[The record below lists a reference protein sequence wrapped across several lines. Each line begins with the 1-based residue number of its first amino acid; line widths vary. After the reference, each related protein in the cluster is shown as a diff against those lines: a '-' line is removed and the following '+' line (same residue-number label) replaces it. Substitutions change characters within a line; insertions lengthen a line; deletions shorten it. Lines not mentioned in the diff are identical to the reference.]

1 MRFLRGN
8 GMYMTMVSMPMRS
21 PHTATPCGG
30 TGDSLGVGAGAH
42 LGITAA
48 GIHPVSGM
56 EAIGE
61 DGIIITIGTTRIGIT
76 TTIIIRT
83 TDGQV

>member
-1 MRFLRGN
+1 
-8 GMYMTMVSMPMRS
+8 MVSMPMRS

-30 TGDSLGVGAGAH
+30 IGDSLGVGAGAR

-48 GIHPVSGM
+48 GIHPVSGT

-61 DGIIITIGTTRIGIT
+61 DGIIIIGTIRIGI

>member
-8 GMYMTMVSMPMRS
+8 GTCMMMVSMPMRS

-30 TGDSLGVGAGAH
+30 TGDSRGVGAGAR

-48 GIHPVSGM
+48 GIHPVSGT

-61 DGIIITIGTTRIGIT
+61 DGIIITIGIMRHGIT
-76 TTIIIRT
+76 TLIIRT
-83 TDGQV
+83 THGQV